1 MHDCAF
7 SKKRGVES
15 GLTTGEI
22 SRRNSRASGEMFI
35 DPDVSIDY
43 RQSGAK
49 WLPFRSALD
58 TGNQE
63 SARHHKY
70 FVPTVLWVA
79 AALLIANLSI
89 LSVTA
94 QAQRRTA
101 ASTTASIPSPQ
112 SVFGFNPGDERTIVD
127 WKQITDY

>member
-1 MHDCAF
+1 MHDCAL

-22 SRRNSRASGEMFI
+22 SRRNSRASGEVFI
-35 DPDVSIDY
+35 D
-43 RQSGAK
+43 
-49 WLPFRSALD
+49 LD

-63 SARHHKY
+63 RAHHHKY
-70 FVPTVLWVA
+70 FVPTALWVA

-127 WKQITDY
+127 WKQITDYFARLDRASDRVQVQMIGQ

>member
-1 MHDCAF
+1 MHDCAL

-22 SRRNSRASGEMFI
+22 SRRNRRASGEMFI

-49 WLPFRSALD
+49 WLPFRSAPD

-63 SARHHKY
+63 RARHHKY
-70 FVPTVLWVA
+70 FVPTALWVA

-89 LSVTA
+89 LSITA
-94 QAQRRTA
+94 QAQRRSAAPAPTA
-101 ASTTASIPSPQ
+101 IPSPR
-112 SVFGFNPGDERTIVD
+112 SVFGFN
-127 WKQITDY
+127 